1 MPIVVDDIADLGL
14 EDDLSELLGLS
25 DQLRTREQ
33 AMREIILETVD
44 PIIPYGDLFRFNGI
58 GDDGISPEV
67 PKPYDRVDLAVAWQV
82 AQADAKA
89 CRLVLERDGSIEAS
103 LRVYR
108 NTIAWLRFLSVR
120 FPNEEAR
127 EEFERQ
133 LEERSIGLAALK
145 AKARLRFKLEELEKR
160 QNV

>member
-1 MPIVVDDIADLGL
+1 MPIVVDDIGDLGL

-25 DQLRTREQ
+25 DQLRSREE

-44 PIIPYGDLFRFNGI
+44 PIIPCGDLFRFNGI

-67 PKPYDRVDLAVAWQV
+67 PKPYDRTDLAVAWQI

-89 CRLVLERDGSIEAS
+89 CRLVLERDGTIEAS

-108 NTIAWLRFLSVR
+108 NIIGWLRFWSVR

-127 EEFERQ
+127 GEFERQ
-133 LEERSIGLAALK
+133 LEERMWGLAALK
-145 AKARLRFKLEELEKR
+145 CKARLRFRFEELEQLER
-160 QNV
+160 I